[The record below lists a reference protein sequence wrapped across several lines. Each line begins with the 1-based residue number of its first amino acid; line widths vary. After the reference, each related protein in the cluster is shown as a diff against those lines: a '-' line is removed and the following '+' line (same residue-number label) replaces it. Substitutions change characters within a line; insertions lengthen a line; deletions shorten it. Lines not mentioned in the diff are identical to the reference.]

1 MINRLRYKFILIN
14 MILITIVLVITF
26 IAVYASTQQRLVRDS
41 MSILQRTATDTDH
54 KEPLTPDGG
63 HDKTPG
69 LMQIATFTVT
79 LDADNNIIE
88 ARGPLYDLTDQTVLR
103 QIVDTCLANQN
114 NTGIIPDTNLR
125 YLKLSNDSG
134 TKIAFV
140 DRQMETNTLSALIKT
155 SLLVG
160 LGSLLAFFFISLYL
174 AKWALRPVAKTWEQ
188 QKQFVADA
196 SHELKTP
203 LAVILAN
210 TGIVLSHPE
219 QTVRNQAKWLEYIQ
233 IEAKRMNTLVENLL
247 FLAKTDD
254 SKPKMVM
261 SRVNLSDIV
270 TGAVLPFESVIFE
283 QNKNLVSNID
293 SEIYVGGDENR
304 LKELVNILLDNACKY
319 ADEKGTITVLL
330 AEKADHQVKL
340 AISNTG
346 TYIPRDQI
354 DQIFERFFRV
364 DKSRVREQGGYGL
377 GLSIAESIVRMHNAK
392 ISVQSTPATGTT
404 FNVIFHSQSIDSNA
418 GGRVKGN
425 AG

>member
-1 MINRLRYKFILIN
+1 MINRLRFKFILIN

-41 MSILQRTATDTDH
+41 LSILEHSLTETNR
-54 KEPLTPDGG
+54 KEPLTKGGGPDRN
-63 HDKTPG
+63 PG
-69 LMQIATFTVT
+69 VMSIASFTVN
-79 LDADNNIIE
+79 LDSDNNIID
-88 ARGPLYDLTDQTVLR
+88 AKGPLFDLSDEKVLR
-103 QIVDTCLANQN
+103 QIVDACLDNKA
-114 NTGIIPDTNLR
+114 NTGVISDANLR
-125 YLKLSNDSG
+125 YLKISNSTG

-140 DRQMETNTLSALIKT
+140 DRQMETNTLAALIKT

-160 LGSLLAFFFISLYL
+160 LGSLLAFFVISLYL
-174 AKWALRPVAKTWEQ
+174 AKWALRPVARAWEQ

-210 TGIVLSHPE
+210 AGIVLANPE
-219 QTVRNQAKWLEYIQ
+219 QTVNSQAKWLDYIQ

-254 SKPKMVM
+254 SKSKVIL

-270 TGAVLPFESVIFE
+270 WGAVLPFESVIFE
-283 QNKNLVSNID
+283 QNKKLASHIASSLYIN
-293 SEIYVGGDENR
+293 GDESH
-304 LKELVNILLDNACKY
+304 LKELMNILLDNACKY
-319 ADEKGTITVLL
+319 ADEKGTITVELF
-330 AEKADHQVKL
+330 EKADHKVKL
-340 AISNTG
+340 SVSNTG

-377 GLSIAESIVRMHNAK
+377 GLAIAQSIVRMHRAK
-392 ISVQSTPATGTT
+392 ISVQSTLESGTT
-404 FNVIFHSQSIDSNA
+404 FTVIFPGQNSGTNPKNIAQK
-418 GGRVKGN
+418 R
-425 AG
+425 